1 MEGES
6 WTSLPTVTY
15 PTSSSDLSRSSPRG
29 ARHVHKGEGGE
40 PQRPAPPRLLPG
52 SPALG
57 WRTPTILE
65 AGARFWAPGRLC
77 FFLLLPTASIS
88 WNLREGSAG
97 SWCLRHRAFPVG
109 LSFILAA
116 PYLQHTTP
124 RHPPGSWSPPRGD
137 GLPGAGPPSA
147 TQGWEGPCQL
157 CDSALA
163 NSGFQKVPER
173 LQGSGITRASGAS
186 RGSSQSQRQTP
197 SLQESQRR
205 AGGLGWWVSLRRDTQ
220 ALGRGSR
227 TTPHRGHR
235 GPGSRPGRREAGN
248 TGCRRGDNQ
257 GHWPSRRLQ
266 SGKSVSG
273 SLESLRV
280 PQQHGITP
288 ARSRPTLNATN
299 TDPVHFLL

>member
-6 WTSLPTVTY
+6 WTSLSTVTY

-65 AGARFWAPGRLC
+65 AGARLWAPGRLC

-109 LSFILAA
+109 LFHIGCSLS
-116 PYLQHTTP
+116 PTH
-124 RHPPGSWSPPRGD
+124 HPSPPPRVLAPIPWGRAARSRPTQCHT
-137 GLPGAGPPSA
+137 GVGGTLWAASPG
-147 TQGWEGPCQL
+147 QL

-163 NSGFQKVPER
+163 NSGFQQVPER

-186 RGSSQSQRQTP
+186 RGSSQAQRQTP

-205 AGGLGWWVSLRRDTQ
+205 AGGLGW
-220 ALGRGSR
+220 
-227 TTPHRGHR
+227 
-235 GPGSRPGRREAGN
+235 
-248 TGCRRGDNQ
+248 
-257 GHWPSRRLQ
+257 
-266 SGKSVSG
+266 
-273 SLESLRV
+273 
-280 PQQHGITP
+280 
-288 ARSRPTLNATN
+288 
-299 TDPVHFLL
+299 